1 MITIKTS
8 LASKILK
15 SKKDFF
21 FFNLDNEN
29 KVTNYTLTND
39 YRNGKKSFDS
49 FRVISTIK
57 QETEFLTIK

>member
-8 LASKILK
+8 LANKILK

-21 FFNLDNEN
+21 FFNLDDEN

-39 YRNGKKSFDS
+39 YRNGKKSFDN

-57 QETEFLTIK
+57 PQTELITII